1 MRTALV
7 FPGQG
12 SQRAGMGAAW
22 TSTPGWSLVAEASEA
37 LDRDLSW
44 LLLEADAEQLRQTR
58 EAQVATFLVCLLA
71 LRALPPLLAS
81 EVTVVAGH
89 SLGEYTA
96 LVAAGVLSEADGLRL
111 VAERGEAMQAAASA
125 APGTM
130 AAVLGLPDEQVADSC
145 PRGVWLANLNAPSHV
160 VVSGGV
166 AEMAA
171 VGDLLKAAG
180 ARRVLPL
187 PVGGAFHTPLMAP
200 ARERLDRAL
209 AQAEYAEP
217 TLPVLANV
225 TASLYPPGVA
235 ALLSEQ
241 LTAPVRW
248 RQTLEA
254 LDVDRVVEVGPGGVL
269 TGLVKR
275 TRPDLTAV
283 SVTTPAALEAL

>member
-1 MRTALV
+1 
-7 FPGQG
+7 
-12 SQRAGMGAAW
+12 MGAAW
-22 TSTPGWSLVAEASEA
+22 TSTPGWSLVAEASKA

-58 EAQVATFLVCLLA
+58 QAQVATFLVSLLA
-71 LRALPPLLAS
+71 LRALPPLLMS

-111 VAERGEAMQAAASA
+111 VAERGEAMQAAAWA

-130 AAVLGLPDEQVADSC
+130 AAVLGLPDEQVAASC
-145 PRGVWLANLNAPSHV
+145 PDGVWVANLNAPSHV

-166 AEMAA
+166 ADMAA
-171 VGDLLKAAG
+171 VGDVLKAAG

-200 ARERLDRAL
+200 ARERLDHAL
-209 AQAEYAEP
+209 TQAEYAEP

-225 TASLYPPGVA
+225 TASRYPPGVA
-235 ALLSEQ
+235 AVLSEQ

-248 RQTLEA
+248 RQTLES

-283 SVTTPAALEAL
+283 SVATPADLEQL

>member
-1 MRTALV
+1 
-7 FPGQG
+7 
-12 SQRAGMGAAW
+12 MGAAW
-22 TSTPGWSLVAEASEA
+22 TSTPGWSLVAEASKA

-58 EAQVATFLVCLLA
+58 QAQVATFLVSLLA
-71 LRALPPLLAS
+71 LRALPPLLMS

-111 VAERGEAMQAAASA
+111 VAERGEAMQAAARA

-130 AAVLGLPDEQVADSC
+130 AAVLGLPDEQVAASC
-145 PRGVWLANLNAPSHV
+145 PDGVWVANLNAPSHV

-166 AEMAA
+166 ADMAA
-171 VGDLLKAAG
+171 VGDVLKAAG

-200 ARERLDRAL
+200 ARERLDHAL
-209 AQAEYAEP
+209 TQAEYAEP

-225 TASLYPPGVA
+225 TASRYPPGVA
-235 ALLSEQ
+235 AVLSEQ

-248 RQTLEA
+248 RQTLES

-283 SVTTPAALEAL
+283 SVATPADLEQL